1 MPRFTKKVVQ
11 TLLDQNEGFER
22 TTYFKDRNFREN
34 NHYRISVGDL
44 YIHKSGKT
52 SWADSYFDYEEI
64 ADVEQARRFL
74 LKFYDDSNSDGI
86 E

>member
-11 TLLDQNEGFER
+11 TLLNQNEGFER
-22 TTYFKDRNFREN
+22 TTYFEDRNFREN
-34 NHYRISVGDL
+34 NHYRISGGDL
-44 YIHKSGKT
+44 YIRKSGKT
-52 SWADSYFDYEEI
+52 SWADSHFEHEEI

-74 LKFYDDSNSDGI
+74 IKFYDDLNSDGI